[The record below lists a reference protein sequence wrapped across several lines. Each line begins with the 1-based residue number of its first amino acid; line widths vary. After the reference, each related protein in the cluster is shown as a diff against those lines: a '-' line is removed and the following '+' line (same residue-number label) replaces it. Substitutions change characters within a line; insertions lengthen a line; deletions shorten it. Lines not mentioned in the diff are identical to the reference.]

1 MNAYDEDLLS
11 KARTNLAFMFDESVN
26 TYNIPLNKM
35 FNAFISSGI
44 ARKFERGDIRTIA
57 GSSGTELAYSLF
69 IYLNSDGERKE
80 RETNIDKS
88 PEYWL
93 GWVMAY
99 YQWYKN
105 ISFEKIAEIDEIDN
119 LLGLYEKYHQMD
131 VKHFVDIMDDKMKI
145 GKRESALKRLR
156 RYALLSQ
163 RDLADKTGIPLRT
176 IQQYEQRQKNIN
188 HASVDYVISLSKA
201 LYCRPEELLEQ

>member
-1 MNAYDEDLLS
+1 MGY
-11 KARTNLAFMFDESVN
+11 
-26 TYNIPLNKM
+26 
-35 FNAFISSGI
+35 G
-44 ARKFERGDIRTIA
+44 
-57 GSSGTELAYSLF
+57 
-69 IYLNSDGERKE
+69 
-80 RETNIDKS
+80 
-88 PEYWL
+88 
-93 GWVMAY
+93 Y

-163 RDLADKTGIPLRT
+163 KDLADKTGIPLRT

>member
-69 IYLNSDGERKE
+69 IYLNSEGERKE

-93 GWVMAY
+93 GWVMA
-99 YQWYKN
+99 
-105 ISFEKIAEIDEIDN
+105 ITS
-119 LLGLYEKYHQMD
+119 GT
-131 VKHFVDIMDDKMKI
+131 
-145 GKRESALKRLR
+145 
-156 RYALLSQ
+156 
-163 RDLADKTGIPLRT
+163 KTFPLRKLP
-176 IQQYEQRQKNIN
+176 R
-188 HASVDYVISLSKA
+188 
-201 LYCRPEELLEQ
+201 